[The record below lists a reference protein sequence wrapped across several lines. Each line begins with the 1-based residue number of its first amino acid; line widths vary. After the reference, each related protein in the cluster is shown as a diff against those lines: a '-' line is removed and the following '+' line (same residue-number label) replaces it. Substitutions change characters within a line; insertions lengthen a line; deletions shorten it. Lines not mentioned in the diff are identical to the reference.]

1 MSDPAEPKK
10 PSRADL
16 LARRIRSPGS
26 TPPPD
31 DGQALPHQA
40 PNPPGA
46 PPLPHQAPTPPG
58 ASPVP
63 PPAAASA
70 PAPGGRAARLA
81 QQAAPPA
88 PAPPEPAR
96 PAPAAPTAPVRPATP
111 PPPPAP
117 PPAPPAPMPAVVPAV
132 AAPGSAAP
140 AKAEPKPSKEETEK
154 AAQKLEQANEEGEKA
169 ARRQLARSK
178 RPKDA
183 PEPTPQAPA
192 PAPVQSK
199 STGVAEPSRSV
210 DPKRPVQTDKAAAS
224 SGLKSMEAATAQAAI
239 RKAVATD
246 VVHKGTLKLPEFP
259 PPAME
264 RPPQLLEE
272 EARRQAI
279 REKETERRNAL
290 LLAATDENKKRRLE
304 EEFAAEDKLHYQ
316 IDPDDEEIEVYP
328 VNPPYAYVQI
338 IKNKR
343 THAAIYH
350 AIEPR
355 LDHDEQLLLGFI
367 EQTLVDVLDLQ
378 PSELDKEELG
388 EYIRKKFDQVVFDYS
403 IQMGDPSI
411 EGSEAASKERLLYY
425 VLRDFIGEGPLD
437 PFTRDP
443 WIEDVSCDGPHQP
456 VFVYHRKYESLTTT
470 VRYRDHNHLD
480 SFVIR
485 LAQRA
490 GKHVSIAEPILDA
503 TMRDGS
509 RLQATLAKEVSTF
522 GSSFTIRKFREVPF
536 TPIDLVRF
544 GTMSSSMLSY
554 LWMIIQGRQSA
565 IYSGGTA
572 SGKTTAINAI
582 MMFIPPAMK
591 VITIEDTRELNIPQP
606 NWIAG
611 LTRGGFGP
619 RDAHGRQ
626 AGEID
631 MFQLLKNALRQRPE
645 YIIVGEVR
653 GAEAYNLFQAMA
665 TGHAAYGTMH
675 ADSVDAVIHRLESD
689 PINIPRSLLEALD
702 VVAVQ
707 IQTRVGG
714 KRVRRT
720 KQITEIVGLDP
731 NTREILTNEVFTWEP
746 AGDVFNFSG
755 VSYSLERIA
764 AESGL
769 TSEQILDEMEDRKK
783 VIEWMVKMDIREYK
797 LVAQI
802 VTTYFFDK
810 EKVLA
815 LVREGLPWKQ

>member
-16 LARRIRSPGS
+16 LARRIRNPGS
-26 TPPPD
+26 ASPPPAT
-31 DGQALPHQA
+31 GAAPPLPHPA
-40 PNPPGA
+40 PTPPGA
-46 PPLPHQAPTPPG
+46 PPLPHQVPTPPG
-58 ASPVP
+58 AP
-63 PPAAASA
+63 PAGPGPSAHSPAAAPASGA
-70 PAPGGRAARLA
+70 PATGRAARLA
-81 QQAAPPA
+81 AASHEQVPPA
-88 PAPPEPAR
+88 PKPTAAPSTPK
-96 PAPAAPTAPVRPATP
+96 PAPGKEEPPKPTA
-111 PPPPAP
+111 
-117 PPAPPAPMPAVVPAV
+117 
-132 AAPGSAAP
+132 
-140 AKAEPKPSKEETEK
+140 EETEE
-154 AAQKLEQANEEGEKA
+154 AARELEKSARARDAAAEKEEKV

-183 PEPTPQAPA
+183 PEPTPQQPA
-192 PAPVQSK
+192 PAPVQTK

-210 DPKRPVQTDKAAAS
+210 DPRAPVQTDKAAAS
-224 SGLKSMEAATAQAAI
+224 SGLKSMDSAVAQAAI

-246 VVHKGTLKLPEFP
+246 VIHKGTIKLPEFP
-259 PPAME
+259 APSME
-264 RPPQLLEE
+264 RPPELLRE

-279 REKETERRNAL
+279 REKETERRTAL
-290 LLAATDENKKRRLE
+290 LTAAAGDESRTRRLTD
-304 EEFAAEDKLHYQ
+304 EFAAEDKLHYQ

-388 EYIRKKFDQVVFDYS
+388 DYIRKKFDQVIFDYS
-403 IQMGDPSI
+403 IQMGDPAI
-411 EGSEAASKERLLYY
+411 EGSEAESKERLLYY

-437 PFTRDP
+437 AFTRDP

-470 VRYRDHNHLD
+470 VRFRDHNQLD

-544 GTMSSSMLSY
+544 GTMSSSMLAY

-619 RDAHGRQ
+619 RDQHGRQ

-746 AGDVFNFSG
+746 AGDEFVFSG

-810 EKVLA
+810 EKVLQK
-815 LVREGLPWKQ
+815 VREGLPWQQ

>member
-1 MSDPAEPKK
+1 MSPNDPADKSDAKK
-10 PSRADL
+10 PSRAEL
-16 LARRIRSPGS
+16 LARRIRSPSSSAPTNGA
-26 TPPPD
+26 TPP
-31 DGQALPHQA
+31 GA
-40 PNPPGA
+40 PAAPAGA
-46 PPLPHQAPTPPG
+46 PPLPHQAADPPG
-58 ASPVP
+58 AP
-63 PPAAASA
+63 PLPRPAAPAASVTAAPVA
-70 PAPGGRAARLA
+70 PAGRAARLA
-81 QQAAPPA
+81 AQQAATVPPAPKPPA
-88 PAPPEPAR
+88 PAPPAAAAPVKPSPEPVAEWTMVPDDPPTP
-96 PAPAAPTAPVRPATP
+96 PAPAKVEPAK
-111 PPPPAP
+111 
-117 PPAPPAPMPAVVPAV
+117 
-132 AAPGSAAP
+132 P
-140 AKAEPKPSKEETEK
+140 AKADPVKAVPAKPEPAKTEPVKPEAAKVEAKPTPAQTEQ
-154 AAQKLEQANEEGEKA
+154 AAQKLEEAQEREERQ

-192 PAPVQSK
+192 PAPVQAK
-199 STGVAEPSRSV
+199 STGVADPSRSV
-210 DPKRPVQTDKAAAS
+210 DPKKPVVTDKAASS
-224 SGLKSMEAATAQAAI
+224 SGLKAMESGAAAAAI

-246 VVHKGTLKLPEFP
+246 VIHKGTIKLPEFP

-264 RPPQLLEE
+264 RPAELLLE

-279 REKETERRNAL
+279 RAKENERRTAI
-290 LLAATDENKKRRLE
+290 LAAAAGDESKTRRLT

-316 IDPDDEEIEVYP
+316 IDPDDEEIEVYA

-343 THAAIYH
+343 SHAAIYH

-388 EYIRKKFDQVVFDYS
+388 EYIRKKFDQVIFDYS
-403 IQMGDPSI
+403 IQMGDPAI

-437 PFTRDP
+437 AFTRDP

-456 VFVYHRKYESLTTT
+456 VFIYHRKYESLTTT
-470 VRYRDHNHLD
+470 VRFRDHNHLD

-582 MMFIPPAMK
+582 M
-591 VITIEDTRELNIPQP
+591 
-606 NWIAG
+606 
-611 LTRGGFGP
+611 
-619 RDAHGRQ
+619 
-626 AGEID
+626 
-631 MFQLLKNALRQRPE
+631 
-645 YIIVGEVR
+645 
-653 GAEAYNLFQAMA
+653 
-665 TGHAAYGTMH
+665 
-675 ADSVDAVIHRLESD
+675 
-689 PINIPRSLLEALD
+689 
-702 VVAVQ
+702 
-707 IQTRVGG
+707 
-714 KRVRRT
+714 
-720 KQITEIVGLDP
+720 
-731 NTREILTNEVFTWEP
+731 
-746 AGDVFNFSG
+746 
-755 VSYSLERIA
+755 
-764 AESGL
+764 
-769 TSEQILDEMEDRKK
+769 
-783 VIEWMVKMDIREYK
+783 
-797 LVAQI
+797 
-802 VTTYFFDK
+802 
-810 EKVLA
+810 
-815 LVREGLPWKQ
+815 